1 MTVYRPEA
9 EYLPPTACLRCQ
21 TAVTPLPLRL
31 PGCGALARV
40 QNNQPWQNPVHGA
53 ATEKDMSILV
63 GTASWTDK
71 TLIEC
76 GEFYPQGCS
85 SAEARLRYYSSI
97 FPIVEVDSSYYA
109 MPSAN
114 NSALWVER
122 TPAGFIFDVK
132 AFRLFTGHQTE
143 PKFFPKDLQAE
154 LPRTGK
160 KNLYYKDV
168 PAPVI
173 EELWARFFAALQPL
187 HAAGK
192 LGSVL
197 FQFPHWVTAVPK
209 AREHVEH
216 CAERMHPFLTAFEFR
231 HASWLNEQNR
241 AATLAMES
249 ERGIVHVIVDAPEGV
264 ANRAHAV
271 WETTSPELAI
281 VRLHGRNPE
290 TWSGAES
297 AAERFQYEY
306 SNKELADI
314 AALVQ
319 TVATRV
325 ARTHVLFNNCFRNI
339 AQRNANTMMSI
350 LAGGVQAGSPRE
362 YGTD

>member
-1 MTVYRPEA
+1 
-9 EYLPPTACLRCQ
+9 
-21 TAVTPLPLRL
+21 
-31 PGCGALARV
+31 
-40 QNNQPWQNPVHGA
+40 
-53 ATEKDMSILV
+53 MSILV

-76 GEFYPQGCS
+76 GEFYPQGCKN
-85 SAEARLRYYSSI
+85 AEARLRYYSSI

-109 MPSAN
+109 MPSTSN
-114 NSALWVER
+114 GALWVER
-122 TPAGFIFDVK
+122 TPAGFVFDMK

-143 PKFFPKDLQAE
+143 PKFFPKDLQVE
-154 LPRTGK
+154 LPRTDK

-187 HAAGK
+187 HTAGK

-209 AREHVEH
+209 ARAHVEH
-216 CAERMHPFLTAFEFR
+216 CADRMQPFLTAFEFR
-231 HASWLNEQNR
+231 HESWLNERNR
-241 AATLAMES
+241 ESTLAMER

-264 ANRAHAV
+264 VKRAHTV
-271 WETTSPELAI
+271 WEVTSPKLAI
-281 VRLHGRNPE
+281 VRLHGRNAE

-306 SNKELADI
+306 NDEELEEI
-314 AALVQ
+314 AALVRSI
-319 TVATRV
+319 ATRV
-325 ARTHVLFNNCFRNI
+325 ARTHVLFNNCFRDV
-339 AQRNANTMMSI
+339 AQRNAHTMMSI
-350 LAGGVQAGSPRE
+350 LAGEASGPWAG
-362 YGTD
+362 